1 MTDFGATQ
9 RVPSPGQ
16 KVFQRYTLKKILGR
30 GGMGIVWLAHD
41 EKLDR
46 NVALKFLPDVVVHDP
61 RAIDELKKEARRNLD
76 LTHPHIVRIYDFVDD
91 PDGAAIAMEYV
102 KGESL
107 SKLAL
112 SQPDGTFTMGRLKPW
127 MQQFCAALSYAH
139 EEAKV
144 VHRDLKPANLMLDGQ
159 DRLKI
164 TDFGIARSIT
174 ESVSRVSAQAGS
186 SGTPSYMSPQQMM
199 GELPSVADDIY
210 SLGATLY
217 ELLTGKPPFYT
228 GDIIAQVQGK
238 IPPSVTAR
246 RKELGLIDP
255 PLGGPLVSPEWEA
268 TIGACLA
275 KERSDR
281 PESAIEVAERLGLRD
296 APPST
301 RNPKTRQSAT
311 PPPPPPPP
319 PAVRRSG
326 ATVAY
331 AAIGILVLALGF
343 AAWRLSS
350 GNRSPADAT
359 RYTTGNQP
367 PVAAAPA
374 TRPASVESV
383 PPPAP
388 STGGLVVRTDPDGA
402 DVALGSGESGKSPVT
417 IRDLAP
423 GSYPLTVRAAG
434 FDDWSGNIEIRAGS
448 FAEKVVTLVRSTGR
462 VMVTGTPSGAEV
474 FAGDR
479 RIGTLPLALD
489 NQTAGPVRLTV
500 RARGY
505 QPVDVRGDLARH
517 GELRLSAMLEKLPTV
532 EPGTRWTV
540 ADPHVDMMPVP
551 AGSFALGSD
560 TGDKDEIPL
569 THVTITQPFW
579 IGRTEVTQAQWT
591 ALMGKNPSQF
601 AGPDRPV
608 EQVGWPDAVKFCQM
622 LTERGRRDG
631 WLPAGYEFNLPTEAQ
646 WEYACRA
653 GVADDFGGVPSD
665 VMWYSDNSGN
675 QTQPVGG
682 RKPNAWGLVD
692 MHGNVWE
699 WCRDW
704 YGKYPGGDIV
714 DATGPVSGTR
724 RVVRGGSWSSTSSRS
739 RASVRD
745 GWKPNEKGNTVGF
758 RVVLV
763 PVGNP

>member
-112 SQPDGTFTMGRLKPW
+112 SQPDGTFTMSRLRPW
-127 MQQFCAALSYAH
+127 MQQFCAALYYAH
-139 EEAKV
+139 EEARV

-199 GELPSVADDIY
+199 GELPSVSDDIY

-238 IPPSVTAR
+238 IPPSVSAR

-255 PLGGPLVSPEWEA
+255 PLGGPLVTPDWEA
-268 TIGACLA
+268 TVAACLA
-275 KERSDR
+275 KERTDR
-281 PESAIEVAERLGLRD
+281 PESAADVAERLGVRD
-296 APPST
+296 AAPST
-301 RNPKTRQSAT
+301 RNPKPRPPMVA
-311 PPPPPPPP
+311 PPPPPPP
-319 PAVRRSG
+319 PAAQRSP
-326 ATVAY
+326 ATWILVVV
-331 AAIGILVLALGF
+331 GILVLGLGVWRW
-343 AAWRLSS
+343 AASAR
-350 GNRSPADAT
+350 GPGDGT
-359 RYTTGNQP
+359 QYTAGNQP
-367 PVAAAPA
+367 PPAANPA
-374 TRPASVESV
+374 THPAPVVST

-388 STGGLVVRTDPDGA
+388 STGGLVVRTEPDGA
-402 DVALGSGESGKSPVT
+402 DVSLGSGESGKSPVT

-423 GSYPLTVRAAG
+423 GSYPLAVRAPG
-434 FDDWSGNIEIRAGS
+434 YDDWSGSIEIRAGN
-448 FAEKVVTLVRSTGR
+448 FAEKTIVLVQSTGR
-462 VMVTGTPSGAEV
+462 VVVTGTPAGAEV
-474 FAGDR
+474 FDGDH
-479 RIGTLPLALD
+479 RIGTLPLSLD
-489 NQTAGPVRLTV
+489 NRSAGPVRLTL

-505 QPVDVRGDLARH
+505 QPAEVHGELTRH
-517 GELRLSAMLEKLPTV
+517 GELRLSAALEKLPTV
-532 EPGTRWTV
+532 EPGVRWTV
-540 ADPHVDMMPVP
+540 GNPHLEMMPVASGAFP
-551 AGSFALGSD
+551 LGSD
-560 TGDKDEIPL
+560 TGDRDESPV

-579 IGRTEVTQAQWT
+579 IGRSEVTQAQWST
-591 ALMGKNPSQF
+591 VMGKNPSQF
-601 AGPDRPV
+601 TGPDRPV
-608 EQVGWPDAVKFCQM
+608 EQVTWPEAEKFCQS

-631 WLPAGYEFNLPTEAQ
+631 WLPAGFEFNLPTEAQ

-653 GVADDFGGVPSD
+653 GTADEFGGAPAD
-665 VMWYSDNSGN
+665 LMWYSDNSSN

-682 RKPNAWGLVD
+682 KQANAWGLVD

-704 YGKYPGGDIV
+704 YGKYPGGDVV
-714 DATGPVSGTR
+714 DPTGPNSGTR
-724 RVVRGGSWSSTSSRS
+724 RVVRGGSWSSSSSRS

-745 GWKPNEKGNTVGF
+745 GWKPHEKGNTVGF
-758 RVVLV
+758 RIVLV
-763 PVGNP
+763 PSGNP